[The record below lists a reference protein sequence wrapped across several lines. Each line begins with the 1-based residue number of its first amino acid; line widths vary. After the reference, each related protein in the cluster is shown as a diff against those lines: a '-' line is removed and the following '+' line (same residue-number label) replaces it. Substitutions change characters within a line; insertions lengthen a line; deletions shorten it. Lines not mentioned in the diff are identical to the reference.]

1 MKKTI
6 FTLALLAISSTCTWA
21 QWGQPA
27 DPNAALGMKDTYKDY
42 FTIGVAVNKYNIQ
55 IPEQVALI
63 KKEFNASLP
72 RTT

>member
-1 MKKTI
+1 M
-6 FTLALLAISSTCTWA
+6 WA

-42 FTIGVAVNKYNIQ
+42 FTIGVAVNKYST
-55 IPEQVALI
+55 
-63 KKEFNASLP
+63 ASLP

>member
-6 FTLALLAISSTCTWA
+6 FTLALLAISSTCMWA

-42 FTIGVAVNKYNIQ
+42 FTILSRL
-55 IPEQVALI
+55 PLSRRSST
-63 KKEFNASLP
+63 ASLP